1 MAIDLAGPTPILV
14 KLALNAATLRHEVIA
29 NNIANINNAAY
40 RPLRVSFEDQL
51 SGLMANNGLANDQA
65 LYAKLE
71 TVKPE
76 IIETSNK
83 ANVNQLDIEMIN
95 MAKNTLH
102 YQTLL
107 TGLKGYS
114 SITKMAI
121 KEGKL

>member
-1 MAIDLAGPTPILV
+1 M
-14 KLALNAATLRHEVIA
+14 
-29 NNIANINNAAY
+29 
-40 RPLRVSFEDQL
+40 RVSFEDQL

-76 IIETSNK
+76 IIETSNN

-102 YQTLL
+102 YQALL